1 MNFASQRKI
10 RSRNKL
16 YYRFNHWP
24 VWIWVFFIL
33 PGPLTSD
40 LFERGFD
47 SRILWWL
54 AVVMVATGIAGLS
67 ERLPG
72 TEARP
77 LIVRFIEDC
86 PNPIHRKICY
96 TIAWGELLTF
106 TIVNLMGLVIAVIT
120 GEWHLKEIYRTAYF
134 PLSAL
139 VWLVGVLG
147 YLPRAR
153 ASTRGEGYERRYFYG
168 AVWAVATAHPVL
180 WLAWRALPQS
190 SRVRRDQADHLRWH
204 PGRGRHPGVV
214 RPPAPDAPDRVR
226 RVRDFRLTVTIRRP
240 RSSPV

>member
-1 MNFASQRKI
+1 MLSIPVEYASQRKI
-10 RSRNKL
+10 RTRNKL

-24 VWIWVFFIL
+24 IWIFVFFIA
-33 PGPLTSD
+33 PGPLTFA
-40 LFERGFD
+40 LFERGFNP
-47 SRILWWL
+47 RILAWL
-54 AVVMVATGIAGLS
+54 TVVVVGTAMAGLMG
-67 ERLPG
+67 RLPG
-72 TEARP
+72 TEAKP

-134 PLSAL
+134 PLSAM
-139 VWLVGVLG
+139 VWVVGLLG

-180 WLAWRALPQS
+180 WLAWRVLPQS
-190 SRVRRDQADHLRWH
+190 RGYDAIKLIIFAGVLVGVGTLAWF
-204 PGRGRHPGVV
+204 GRLPRT
-214 RPPAPDAPDRVR
+214 RPIVSDEFAISA
-226 RVRDFRLTVTIRRP
+226 
-240 RSSPV
+240 

>member
-1 MNFASQRKI
+1 
-10 RSRNKL
+10 
-16 YYRFNHWP
+16 
-24 VWIWVFFIL
+24 
-33 PGPLTSD
+33 
-40 LFERGFD
+40 
-47 SRILWWL
+47 
-54 AVVMVATGIAGLS
+54 VMVATGIAGLA

-96 TIAWGELLTF
+96 TIAWGELFTF
-106 TIVNLMGLVIAVIT
+106 TIVNLLGLVIAVVT

-134 PLSAL
+134 PLSGL

-180 WLAWRALPQS
+180 WFVWRALPQT
-190 SRVRRDQADHLRWH
+190 RAYDAVKLIIFAGILAGVGTLAWFGRLPRTRPIVADEF
-204 PGRGRHPGVV
+204 
-214 RPPAPDAPDRVR
+214 AISA
-226 RVRDFRLTVTIRRP
+226 
-240 RSSPV
+240 